1 MKPLIISKSIL
12 KITIIILF
20 HPLIVFPAGNDSLW
34 NVWSDKQQA
43 DTTRLKAI
51 EASIWGKFMNIDNDS
66 LRLLGQKMLDLAIFS
81 GNKQEEADACFFIA
95 VSYGREF
102 NNSPET
108 YNYMNRSLQ
117 LNIELGNKKK
127 VVKDYKFIGLFMM
140 HNYKYAEAISFFK
153 KSLKA
158 SEEIGY
164 EKGISDYYLY
174 YGLLLSQL
182 GDYNQAKKS
191 FEKSLSILKKN
202 NVNENSKEWAW
213 RTGNIGSI
221 LTRQDSYD
229 KALEILIRNSKIYK
243 QENDM
248 ASLAL
253 NYKNVGEIYVQK
265 GDYLNSVKY
274 FNKSLKIWER
284 LGVKLY
290 ISGLHISFGNVYLE
304 QGDYIHAIIQFK
316 QSIALSEEIN
326 EKSWMAEGYKMI
338 GLVYS
343 DLGEFAKGLEYF
355 NKSLNLTNKTKI
367 LPEKADVL
375 NNIGELYHQMGEYD
389 NSIGYFQKSLA
400 INRELG
406 RKDAIAENFT
416 SIADYYKTKGEYQTA
431 LDYYSRSRMIREEI
445 GVKKGMAEIYIK
457 ISDLYLIQNNISEG
471 ILWGNKGF
479 DMAAGIGALK
489 LEQEASFC
497 LYKAYKVLGN
507 ATQALKYYERYLA
520 LQDTLKTD
528 EGSKQLQQMEYDR
541 QRLADSLAIA
551 EDKLVTELTHKEKL
565 MKETHTRNISI
576 FVGLGILLM
585 AVGLFSR
592 MLLIRKT
599 NKKLEEKN
607 RLIEKE
613 KERAKESEKAKEQ
626 FFDSVSHEF
635 RTPLTLIMG
644 PLEEIIETTR
654 DENHKSNLQ
663 IIRRNTLRLHG
674 MINELLDLSKL
685 EFGKVKFRAKEEDIV
700 ELTRRFLQS
709 FESLANQKTIN
720 LSFKCDTDINKIWV
734 DPEKFRKILANLL
747 SNAFK
752 FTPPNGSVS
761 ISLTKI
767 ISPRERGQNGAE
779 IRVADTG
786 IGIPKD
792 KISFIFDRFYQ
803 INEPDPPYQAGTGI
817 GLALTKELVEL
828 HHGKIKV
835 ESEPDI
841 GTTFIIF
848 LPFGKKH
855 LTEEEIE
862 VEGPTGA
869 ETELMEVLGHPDEV
883 SVSQPGIEEELKNK
897 NELPI
902 LLVTEDNADMR
913 VYIKSHFKNEY
924 QVIEAINGEEGL
936 RLATEKIPDLIISDV
951 MMPKMNGNKM
961 TEKIKT
967 DPRTSHIPVIILTA
981 KASVESRIEGLETG
995 ADAYVTK
1002 PFNARELK
1010 VRVKKLIEQRMKLRN
1025 LLSKNLNAGI
1035 SVSEERELSSMDR
1048 KFIKKAITVI
1058 TEHLSDVNFDA
1069 QTFASEMALSRS
1081 QLHRKIKA
1089 LTNKTTTEFIRTI
1102 RLNRAGEMLKHKT
1115 DSVTQIAYETGF
1127 SSLSWFSR
1135 MFREQFGVSPSDY
1148 MS

>member
-1 MKPLIISKSIL
+1 MKPLITSKSIL

-20 HPLIVFPAGNDSLW
+20 LPLFVFPSDNDSLW
-34 NVWSDKQQA
+34 NVWNDKQQA
-43 DTTRLKAI
+43 DTTRLKSI
-51 EASIWGKFMNIDNDS
+51 EALIWGKFMNIDNDS
-66 LRLLGQKMLDLAIFS
+66 LRLLGQKMLDLAILS
-81 GNKQEEADACFFIA
+81 GNKQEEADACFFTA

-108 YNYMNRSLQ
+108 IEFLNRSLQ

-127 VVKDYKFIGLFMM
+127 VAKDYKFIGLTMI
-140 HNYKYAEAISFFK
+140 HNYKYAEAISFLK
-153 KSLKA
+153 KSLKV
-158 SEEIGY
+158 SEETGY
-164 EKGISDYYLY
+164 EKGISDYYFY
-174 YGLLLSQL
+174 YGLLLNQL

-191 FEKSLSILKKN
+191 FEKSLRILKKK
-202 NVNENSKEWAW
+202 NVNEYSKEWAW

-221 LTRQDSYD
+221 LAKQGSYD
-229 KALEILIRNSKIYK
+229 KALEIFIRNLKIYK
-243 QENDM
+243 QKNDM
-248 ASLAL
+248 ANVAL
-253 NYKNVGEIYVQK
+253 DYKHVGEIYVRK

-284 LGVKLY
+284 LGSTLY
-290 ISGLHISFGNVYLE
+290 ISSLHISFGNVYLN
-304 QGDYIHAIIQFK
+304 QGDYIHAISQFK
-316 QSIALSEEIN
+316 QSIALSEEIH

-338 GLVYS
+338 GMVYS
-343 DLGEFAKGLEYF
+343 ELGEFAKGLEYL
-355 NKSLNLTNKTKI
+355 NKCLSLTNKTKI
-367 LPEKADVL
+367 LPAKADVL
-375 NNIGELYHQMGEYD
+375 NNIGELYHKMGEYD
-389 NSIGYFQKSLA
+389 NSIEYFQKSLA

-406 RKDAIAENFT
+406 RRNAIAENFT
-416 SIADYYKTKGEYQTA
+416 NIADYYKTKGEYQTA
-431 LDYYSRSRMIREEI
+431 LDYYSRSRVIREEI

-479 DMAAGIGALK
+479 DMAAEIGALK
-489 LEQEASFC
+489 LEQEASYC

-528 EGSKQLQQMEYDR
+528 EVSKQLQQMEYER
-541 QRLADSLAIA
+541 QRLADSLTTA
-551 EDKLVTELTHKEKL
+551 EDKLVTELTHRETL
-565 MKETHTRNISI
+565 MKEKHTRNISI

-592 MLLIRKT
+592 VLLIRKT

-613 KERAKESEKAKEQ
+613 KERAKESEKAKDQ
-626 FFDSVSHEF
+626 FFDNVSHEL

-644 PLEEIIETTR
+644 PLEEIIETTI

-685 EFGKVKFRAKEEDIV
+685 EFGKVKIRAKEEDIV

-709 FESLANQKTIN
+709 FESLASQKKIN
-720 LSFKCDTDINKIWV
+720 LIFKSDTETNTIWV

-747 SNAFK
+747 SNACK
-752 FTPPNGSVS
+752 FTQPNGSVS

-767 ISPRERGQNGAE
+767 ISHQEGGQNGVE

-803 INEPDPPYQAGTGI
+803 VNEPDQAHQAGTGI

-828 HHGKIKV
+828 HHGTIRV

-855 LTEEEIE
+855 LTEKEIM
-862 VEGPTGA
+862 VEGSTGA
-869 ETELMEVLGHPDEV
+869 ETEIMEVLGYPDEIP
-883 SVSQPGIEEELKNK
+883 VSQLGIEEELKKK

-913 VYIKSHFKNEY
+913 VYIKSHLKDEY
-924 QVIEAINGEEGL
+924 QVIEAKNGEEGL
-936 RLATEKIPDLIISDV
+936 RLAIEKIPDLIISDV

-1010 VRVKKLIEQRMKLRN
+1010 VRVKKLIEQRTKLRN
-1025 LLSKNLNAGI
+1025 LLSKNLDSGI

-1048 KFIKKAITVI
+1048 KFIKKAIAVI
-1058 TEHLSDVNFDA
+1058 TGHLSDVSFDA

-1089 LTNKTTTEFIRTI
+1089 LSNKSTSGFIRTI
-1102 RLNRAGEMLKHKT
+1102 RLNRAAVLLKRRT
-1115 DSVTQIAYETGF
+1115 DNVAQIAYETGF

-1135 MFREQFGVSPSDY
+1135 MFREQFGVSPAEY
-1148 MS
+1148 MK